1 MPKNVNSLSNFQGH
15 VLQIPVRVEGHVDQ
29 HPATIITAI
38 VTRGIQ
44 GTIVSL
50 DQAQVLITNVASIP
64 TFDTDSFT
72 FPTHVITGF

>member
-1 MPKNVNSLSNFQGH
+1 M
-15 VLQIPVRVEGHVDQ
+15 LQIHVRVEGHVDQ
-29 HPATIITAI
+29 HLTTIITAI

-64 TFDTDSFT
+64 KFDTDPFT
-72 FPTHVITGF
+72 LSQHT

>member
-1 MPKNVNSLSNFQGH
+1 M
-15 VLQIPVRVEGHVDQ
+15 LQIHVRAEGPVDQ
-29 HPATIITAI
+29 HLATIITVI

-50 DQAQVLITNVASIP
+50 NQAQVLITNVASIP
-64 TFDTDSFT
+64 KFDTDPFT